1 MPFVRA
7 DARIR
12 HPDDSGAEH
21 DRACVRQRLPER
33 ARARAARW
41 RGARRRPRG
50 AAGEARMHKSRG
62 FSLVELMV
70 VVIAVG
76 ILAGALLERVLPLV
90 GRAQRTA
97 FVQVRVDLQTALLL
111 EAAERITRG
120 EATTLPN
127 LAQANPMT
135 LLLSPPANYLG
146 SFARPPD
153 DVPAASWYFDQHS
166 RRLVYRVG
174 RYARFDAP

>member
-1 MPFVRA
+1 
-7 DARIR
+7 
-12 HPDDSGAEH
+12 
-21 DRACVRQRLPER
+21 
-33 ARARAARW
+33 
-41 RGARRRPRG
+41 
-50 AAGEARMHKSRG
+50 MHKSRG
-62 FSLVELMV
+62 FSLVELIV

-76 ILAGALLERVLPLV
+76 ILAGALLERVLPLI

-120 EATTLPN
+120 EAATLPS

-135 LLLSPPANYLG
+135 LLLSPPASYMG

-153 DVPAASWYFDQHS
+153 DVPAATWYFDEHS

-174 RYARFDAP
+174 RYARFDAQGGPPGRIELTTEFVFEDRDGSGSFDPARDEFEGLRLAPGHPFPWPD

>member
-1 MPFVRA
+1 
-7 DARIR
+7 
-12 HPDDSGAEH
+12 
-21 DRACVRQRLPER
+21 
-33 ARARAARW
+33 
-41 RGARRRPRG
+41 
-50 AAGEARMHKSRG
+50 MHKSRG
-62 FSLVELMV
+62 FSLVELIV

-76 ILAGALLERVLPLV
+76 ILAGALLERVLPLI

-120 EATTLPN
+120 EAATLPS

-135 LLLSPPANYLG
+135 LLLSPPANYMG

-153 DVPAASWYFDQHS
+153 DVPAASWYFDEHS

-174 RYARFDAP
+174 RYARFDAQGGPPGRIELTTEFVFEDRDGSGSFDPARDEFEGLRLAPVHVFAWPD

>member
-1 MPFVRA
+1 
-7 DARIR
+7 
-12 HPDDSGAEH
+12 
-21 DRACVRQRLPER
+21 
-33 ARARAARW
+33 
-41 RGARRRPRG
+41 
-50 AAGEARMHKSRG
+50 MHKSRG

-153 DVPAASWYFDQHS
+153 DVPAASWYFDEHS

-174 RYARFDAP
+174 RYARFDAQGGPPGRIELTTEFVFEDRDGSGSFEPARDEFEGLRLAPVHAFAWPD

>member
-1 MPFVRA
+1 MRKP
-7 DARIR
+7 
-12 HPDDSGAEH
+12 H
-21 DRACVRQRLPER
+21 
-33 ARARAARW
+33 
-41 RGARRRPRG
+41 
-50 AAGEARMHKSRG
+50 G

-76 ILAGALLERVLPLV
+76 ILAGALLERVLPLI

-120 EATTLPN
+120 EAATLPS

-135 LLLSPPANYLG
+135 LLLSPPANYMG

-153 DVPAASWYFDQHS
+153 DVPAASWYFDEHS
-166 RRLVYRVG
+166 HRLVYRVG
-174 RYARFDAP
+174 RYARFDAQGGPPGRIELTTEFVFEDRDGSGSFEAARDEFEGLRLAPVHAFAWPD

>member
-1 MPFVRA
+1 MRKP
-7 DARIR
+7 
-12 HPDDSGAEH
+12 H
-21 DRACVRQRLPER
+21 
-33 ARARAARW
+33 
-41 RGARRRPRG
+41 
-50 AAGEARMHKSRG
+50 G

-76 ILAGALLERVLPLV
+76 ILAGALLERVLPLI

-120 EATTLPN
+120 EAATLPS

-135 LLLSPPANYLG
+135 LLLSPPANYMG

-153 DVPAASWYFDQHS
+153 DVPAASWYFDEHS
-166 RRLVYRVG
+166 HRLVYRVG
-174 RYARFDAP
+174 RYARFDAQGGPPGRIELTTEFVFEDRDGSGSFEPARDEFEGLRLAPVHAFAWPD

>member
-1 MPFVRA
+1 MRKP
-7 DARIR
+7 
-12 HPDDSGAEH
+12 H
-21 DRACVRQRLPER
+21 
-33 ARARAARW
+33 
-41 RGARRRPRG
+41 
-50 AAGEARMHKSRG
+50 G

-76 ILAGALLERVLPLV
+76 ILAGALLERVLPLI

-120 EATTLPN
+120 EAATLPS

-135 LLLSPPANYLG
+135 LLLSPPANYMG

-153 DVPAASWYFDQHS
+153 DVPAASWYFDEHS
-166 RRLVYRVG
+166 HRLVYRVG
-174 RYARFDAP
+174 RYARFDAQGGPPGRIELTTEFVFEDRDGSGSFEAARDELEGLRLTPVHAFAWPD